1 MASRSR
7 GRQLAIQMLY
17 QQHFS
22 GYDLDRVEE
31 LFWKTQEADP
41 ETRAFCKE
49 LVLGVMEHRD
59 QLDLEIQAYLK
70 NWSLERIAI
79 LDRMALQVAFV
90 ELLYSREVPTKVVID
105 EAVTLAN
112 MFSGESSAT
121 FINGVLHAWA
131 TTNRGEEM
139 GSEKNEQEAEP
150 EENQPPPQA
159 LNEEPAGN

>member
-17 QQHFS
+17 QHFLS
-22 GYDLDRVEE
+22 GYDFERVAE
-31 LFWKTQEADP
+31 LFWRSQDADAA
-41 ETRAFCKE
+41 TREFCGD
-49 LVLGVMEHRD
+49 LVTGVLDHRP
-59 QLDLEIQAYLK
+59 QLDMEIQAYLK

-79 LDRMALQVAFV
+79 LDRMTMEVAFL
-90 ELLYSREVPTKVVID
+90 ELLYYREIPTKVVID

-131 TTNRGEEM
+131 TNNRGEEL
-139 GSEKNEQEAEP
+139 GPDP
-150 EENQPPPQA
+150 EEKAAVADEDPPHPE
-159 LNEEPAGN
+159 LK